1 MKTTIEVGDVVVA
14 ANGQTT
20 QLLASGCDRYMC
32 AVCVSV
38 DPFILISREGD
49 MRWSTRK
56 IEDFVSTGK
65 APSDVLKICMDRL
78 KRDINSGEVTGVVI
92 EPSQSTLVNLEK
104 TEPVLKSIPLE
115 EEKEVWMRAWAAAK
129 ISNKYND
136 ECQRSA
142 NACVKQYTETFGGR

>member
-1 MKTTIEVGDVVVA
+1 MKTAIEVGDVVVA

-20 QLLASGCDRYMC
+20 QFLFSGGDRYMC

-38 DPFILISREGD
+38 NPFILISREGD

-92 EPSQSTLVNLEK
+92 DPSESTVNFEKAEPA
-104 TEPVLKSIPLE
+104 LKSIPLE
-115 EEKEVWMRAWAAAK
+115 EQKEVWMRAWTASKMNGYSLGECKRAANTCLA
-129 ISNKYND
+129 
-136 ECQRSA
+136 
-142 NACVKQYTETFGGR
+142 QYTETFGGR

>member
-1 MKTTIEVGDVVVA
+1 MKATIEVGDVVVG
-14 ANGQTT
+14 ANGQTWEH
-20 QLLASGCDRYMC
+20 LYSGCERYTH
-32 AVCVSV
+32 AICVSV
-38 DPFILISREGD
+38 EPFILISERGD

-65 APSDVLKICMDRL
+65 APSDVFKICMDRL

-92 EPSQSTLVNLEK
+92 EPSSVNFEK

-115 EEKEVWMRAWAAAK
+115 EEKEVWMRAWVAAK

-136 ECQRSA
+136 ECQRAA
-142 NACVKQYTETFGGR
+142 NTCVKQYTETFGERR